1 MAGPAGAEGETA
13 EPRKER
19 SHTRRMRPPVRRN
32 LQKSVLAVKEEST
45 SKEAAPAAVRP
56 KAPRMRQEP
65 TQKAPEKEPVRRLTE
80 QKKEKLPAPQSQ
92 PDHAKP
98 ASRTSRNK
106 ERVVSSDRVMA
117 AFRRAADV
125 SSWGSGVFTFHDV
138 SGKHGGIV
146 IAQTRTAF
154 EPSYE
159 ILGEFSDGLALIE
172 DKNRYGY
179 INTEGKIVLPAV
191 WDHAVSFENGKAWGE
206 KRGKRYAL
214 DTEGHET
221 LFPAWDM
228 GYSFHEGLA
237 SVQRN
242 GLYGFVDEAGTT
254 VIEPVWE
261 KTGCFHEG
269 RCPVMKAKKWGYIDT
284 EGKLVV
290 PTEWDMT
297 MEYSEGLGRICV
309 NNRYGLMWRI
319 MENTVLSMQT
329 AGNPSS

>member
-1 MAGPAGAEGETA
+1 MAGSAGAEGETA

-45 SKEAAPAAVRP
+45 SKEAAPAAVWP

-80 QKKEKLPAPQSQ
+80 QKKEKLPAPLSQ

-284 EGKLVV
+284 
-290 PTEWDMT
+290 
-297 MEYSEGLGRICV
+297 R
-309 NNRYGLMWRI
+309 
-319 MENTVLSMQT
+319 ENSLYPQN
-329 AGNPSS
+329 GI